1 MSRKKTASHLSGQ
14 NAAALLSLA
23 QPVLVGVVRER
34 QGTPPASEE
43 DSTGEGLGA
52 LAGEDLDLL
61 RRIAD
66 MADLYAQHEVFARYH
81 RRQAHNTRIRQL
93 WDLKAFATF
102 CLEAGTRATGVSLQT
117 DVATLTQALFLEA
130 STWRFVSA
138 GLIQLFLSWME
149 RQGYAIDTMNVRLST
164 LKRYCRLAADAG
176 VLSQEELYRISR
188 VQGYRHK
195 EGRQID
201 RQRAITRRGAK
212 KAEPNLLTEEQVAW
226 LKGCHDTSTP
236 QGRRARLIL
245 CLLLDLGLRVG
256 ELVALQV
263 KDVQLN
269 RGLLRFYREKVDK
282 EQTHRLTADCLQ
294 ALRAY
299 LPDVASERYLFPGYK
314 GRHLS
319 TRLVEQL
326 LKDLGDQ
333 LGIDHLSPHDCRHY
347 WATYHASRQRNLA
360 QLQQAGGWNSPAMV
374 LRYYVASEI
383 ANEGLFPSPAPGSDD

>member
-1 MSRKKTASHLSGQ
+1 MSEKKPPSRLPRQQRT
-14 NAAALLSLA
+14 ALLPPA
-23 QPVLVGVVRER
+23 QPMLTGIVRER
-34 QGTPPASEE
+34 EE
-43 DSTGEGLGA
+43 QPGVPEDERKGLDT

-61 RRIAD
+61 RSIAD
-66 MADLYAQHEVFARYH
+66 IADLYAQHEVFARYH

-102 CLEAGTRATGVSLQT
+102 CLEAGVRTTGVALQA
-117 DVATLTQALFLEA
+117 DIATLTQALFLEA
-130 STWRFVSA
+130 STWRFVTA

-195 EGRQID
+195 EGRHID
-201 RQRAITRRGAK
+201 RQRPITRRGAK
-212 KAEPNLLTEEQVAW
+212 KAEPNPLTEEQVAW
-226 LKGCHDTSTP
+226 LKRCHDPNTP
-236 QGRRARLIL
+236 QGRRARVIL

-263 KDVQLN
+263 KDVQLS
-269 RGLLRFYREKVDK
+269 RGLLRFYREKVDR
-282 EQTHRLTADCLQ
+282 EQTHRLSADCLQ

-299 LPDVASERYLFPGYK
+299 LPDVAGERYLFPGYK
-314 GRHLS
+314 GRHIS
-319 TRLVEQL
+319 TRLVEYL

-347 WATYHASRQRNLA
+347 WATYHASHQRNLA

-383 ANEGLFPSPAPGSDD
+383 ANEGLLP

>member
-1 MSRKKTASHLSGQ
+1 MSTKRPHSRHADRRT
-14 NAAALLSLA
+14 AALLLPV
-23 QPVLVGVVRER
+23 QPILTGVVRER
-34 QGTPPASEE
+34 AEETPAAAERS
-43 DSTGEGLGA
+43 EGLGA

-66 MADLYAQHEVFARYH
+66 IADLYAQHEVFARYH

-102 CLEAGTRATGVSLQT
+102 CLEAGARATGVSLQT

-149 RQGYAIDTMNVRLST
+149 RRGYAIDTMNVRLST

-201 RQRAITRRGAK
+201 RQRPISRRGPK
-212 KAEPNLLTEEQVAW
+212 KAEPNMLTEEQVAW
-226 LKGCHDTSTP
+226 LKHCHDTSTP
-236 QGRRARLIL
+236 QGRRARVIL

-263 KDVQLN
+263 KDVQLS

-282 EQTHRLTADCLQ
+282 EQTHRLSADCLQ
-294 ALRAY
+294 ALHAY
-299 LPDVASERYLFPGYK
+299 LPDVAGERYLFPGYK
-314 GRHLS
+314 GRHIS
-319 TRLVEQL
+319 PRLVEYL

-347 WATYHASRQRNLA
+347 WATYHARRQRNLA

-383 ANEGLFPSPAPGSDD
+383 ANEGLLSPAEWES